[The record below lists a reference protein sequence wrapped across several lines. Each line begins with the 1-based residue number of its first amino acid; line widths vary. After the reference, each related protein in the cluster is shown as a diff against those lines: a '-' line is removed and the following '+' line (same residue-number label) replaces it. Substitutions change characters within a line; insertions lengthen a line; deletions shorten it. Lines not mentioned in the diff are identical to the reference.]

1 MALPN
6 NWTQED
12 RKIYSDRDVMVKS
25 VPSHHKQS
33 RYWWKLVP
41 LSVRSNYSWATET
54 LYLMTC
60 ANPRLPGTSFFSPS
74 VLYLHY
80 THSSPFNFRDS
91 RKGPISAW
99 DIKQVGSLWEWPPL
113 KPALHSSIFPS
124 DSSQRA
130 MLTTV
135 HVWRVV
141 CFVQSN
147 LGQRRKKL

>member
-1 MALPN
+1 MKGSSSL
-6 NWTQED
+6 
-12 RKIYSDRDVMVKS
+12 
-25 VPSHHKQS
+25 
-33 RYWWKLVP
+33 
-41 LSVRSNYSWATET
+41 RSNYSWATET

-60 ANPRLPGTSFFSPS
+60 ANSRLPGTSFFSPS

-99 DIKQVGSLWEWPPL
+99 DIKQVGSLWKWPPL

-124 DSSQRA
+124 DSSQGA

-147 LGQRRKKL
+147 LGQRRRKTLKVLIGYMVVIQSSKYFHSKIKMVLNVY